1 MYTII
6 DLIGKNTY
14 FNFSDETGASSEIV
28 IKVLNDPLIT
38 HNSTFGSSSRFLSS
52 SFFTVKEMHYHK

>member
-14 FNFSDETGASSEIV
+14 FNFSDETGASLKIV
-28 IKVLNDPLIT
+28 LQVFNDPLIT
-38 HNSTFGSSSRFLSS
+38 HNSTFGVRVDFYCQD
-52 SFFTVKEMHYHK
+52 FCR